1 MLFNCEPDCADI
13 LKPLLYEELE
23 DINKHGPKEE
33 DLDKVLTNIC
43 KDKKQTKPHNL
54 QWLSVICDYYK
65 TGINYDDPKNFEENL
80 IK

>member
-1 MLFNCEPDCADI
+1 MSEQIVPSIHIQNYVLEMLFNCEPDCADI

-54 QWLSVICDYYK
+54 
-65 TGINYDDPKNFEENL
+65 
-80 IK
+80 

>member
-54 QWLSVICDYYK
+54 
-65 TGINYDDPKNFEENL
+65 
-80 IK
+80 